1 MQQHQQKELQ
11 EAKAYAKRLNT
22 IVLSDKKDEDKDKE
36 DMQKP
41 EMVRC
46 KSSTSRCWPNNHA
59 CKSSN

>member
-36 DMQKP
+36 EMQKP

-46 KSSTSRCWPNNHA
+46 KHVNHRC
-59 CKSSN
+59 KLSN

>member
-46 KSSTSRCWPNNHA
+46 KSSTSRC
-59 CKSSN
+59 

>member
-1 MQQHQQKELQ
+1 MQQHQEKELQ

-36 DMQKP
+36 EMQKP

-46 KSSTSRCWPNNHA
+46 KHVNHRC
-59 CKSSN
+59 KLSN